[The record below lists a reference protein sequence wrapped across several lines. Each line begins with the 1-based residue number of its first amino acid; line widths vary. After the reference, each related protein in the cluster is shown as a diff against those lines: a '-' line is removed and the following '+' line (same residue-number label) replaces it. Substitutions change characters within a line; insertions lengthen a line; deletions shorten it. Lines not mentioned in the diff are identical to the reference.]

1 MKINSIVAGSLGGE
15 VSSALNDRLEDIL
28 EEISVQ
34 LLDQKESWP
43 LSDQLESI
51 RGFSYLMASYPD
63 SHYKELDLVISEAKQ
78 IVCWLIEIISTS
90 CFSDYGN
97 IASVLYLVN
106 LIDQNGNFWEA
117 LIANEIVIN
126 PKLVE
131 VAERFLM
138 SGTTQIEARHLGDF
152 HKKES
157 QQRITSILSSN
168 NWFEIYNELH
178 HSSEDFKWR
187 MSFSLSQSALLLMAF
202 DNKRTLAILDSI
214 NDIPL
219 LWGVMDLYGKEVSLN
234 IVLEANSP
242 VLEFS
247 AIAATLPFSNR
258 CELSVIEMELL
269 SRVFLKLSKD
279 EFKFEQWMK
288 ILNKY
293 PSRYPQIQKSLG
305 VALAHSASI
314 TSITQYVDAIHL
326 FQLNANDESRPVV
339 ATCLESFAAHAN
351 ESFKKSMWRIA
362 FARWKVWI
370 FGTSSDKEYLFDIK
384 TSSLDYAVTKYY
396 QECVSK
402 EERNLIVNNTY
413 QEMIEINNMWHASS
427 LKLSTFWYLCLSML
441 QPLFHITKMEMNK
454 ELMPLMEGRTYT
466 LQDSEEN
473 KYFNMLIR

>member
-1 MKINSIVAGSLGGE
+1 MKINSIVAGAIEGN
-15 VSSALNDRLEDIL
+15 VSSVLNDRLGDIL

-51 RGFSYLMASYPD
+51 RGFSYLMARSPD

-90 CFSDYGN
+90 GFSDYGN

-117 LIANEIVIN
+117 LTANKIIIN

-131 VAERFLM
+131 VAERFLR

-157 QQRITSILSSN
+157 QQRITSILSGN

-178 HSSEDFKWR
+178 HSSEEFKWR

-202 DNKRTLAILDSI
+202 DKKRTLAILDSL

-219 LWGVMDLYGKEVSLN
+219 LWGVMDLYGKEVALS
-234 IVLEANSP
+234 IALEANSP

-258 CELSVIEMELL
+258 CELTVIEMELL

-293 PSRYPQIQKSLG
+293 PSRYPQIQNSLG
-305 VALAHSASI
+305 VALARSANI
-314 TSITQYVDAIHL
+314 TSITQYVNAIDLYHLDANHECRKI
-326 FQLNANDESRPVV
+326 VT
-339 ATCLESFAAHAN
+339 TCFESFDLHADD
-351 ESFKKSMWRIA
+351 SFKIILWRIA
-362 FARWKVWI
+362 FTRWKEWE
-370 FGTSSDKEYLFDIK
+370 FGIGSDKEYLFDIK
-384 TSSLDYAVTKYY
+384 TSALDYAVTKYY

-402 EERNLIVNNTY
+402 DERNFIINNTY
-413 QEMIEINNMWHASS
+413 KKMIEINNMWHDDAS
-427 LKLSTFWYLCLSML
+427 KLSSFWYLCLSML

-454 ELMPLMEGRTYT
+454 DLTVLMEGRTYT
-466 LQDSEEN
+466 LQDSAEN